1 MLSYLQ
7 TAAPASL
14 WPEPLE
20 LIWQIQPG
28 GWTGE
33 CRWKRRDI
41 TLTDRAFIAAVVNL
55 PRGQRPWGVIVWL
68 ADVYHTSRETLY
80 TIGRRVRE
88 TLLCSEQATKYPESQ
103 AVSVP
108 TRSALAGTIVAITDN
123 RLKRTV
129 LTLLLPG
136 GVTLRPM
143 QDCLQV
149 ALDVTRSVGFLSEFI
164 NEAGRRAGTILDEI
178 DYSPLGD
185 IILARDE
192 TYFNDWAFLIGVDP
206 CTYVLLAG
214 QVEES
219 CDGETWGLSLAFD
232 QSRVGLQIVGLAEDG
247 ARFYPRSQREAGAL
261 LGVDFSVPVQKDI
274 WHTED
279 KAAQTVVD
287 LERIALRKLTSA
299 EKMIDKLP
307 DLPWDEAAF
316 DACAQVEE
324 DAEGLVELSGQ
335 VRFWYGC
342 LCDALE
348 IVDWR
353 SGEIRDRETNQWLLR
368 ETIQAL
374 QQLNHPRV
382 RQLVTHLREQQ
393 DELLTFLDWLEVQL
407 VPWQRKLARAL
418 PDVQDQLFFQR
429 TVARAWRLNRALVN
443 GHRQFR
449 AQAESALALVADLV
463 ADDEHLQ
470 ALAEELLNI
479 LENVIRTSCAAETVN
494 SVLKSYLWVKRS
506 FQSRETAQNW
516 FNLFRLWFCMHLFKR
531 STKRQGKSP
540 FQLAGIKVYTPDGR
554 ETDDWLEALGYPA
567 DA

>member
-1 MLSYLQ
+1 
-7 TAAPASL
+7 
-14 WPEPLE
+14 
-20 LIWQIQPG
+20 
-28 GWTGE
+28 
-33 CRWKRRDI
+33 
-41 TLTDRAFIAAVVNL
+41 
-55 PRGQRPWGVIVWL
+55 
-68 ADVYHTSRETLY
+68 
-80 TIGRRVRE
+80 
-88 TLLCSEQATKYPESQ
+88 
-103 AVSVP
+103 
-108 TRSALAGTIVAITDN
+108 
-123 RLKRTV
+123 
-129 LTLLLPG
+129 
-136 GVTLRPM
+136 
-143 QDCLQV
+143 
-149 ALDVTRSVGFLSEFI
+149 
-164 NEAGRRAGTILDEI
+164 
-178 DYSPLGD
+178 
-185 IILARDE
+185 
-192 TYFNDWAFLIGVDP
+192 
-206 CTYVLLAG
+206 
-214 QVEES
+214 
-219 CDGETWGLSLAFD
+219 
-232 QSRVGLQIVGLAEDG
+232 
-247 ARFYPRSQREAGAL
+247 
-261 LGVDFSVPVQKDI
+261 VQKDI